1 MSESVLRR
9 ALPGHRWEGV
19 PVLTYKEDDTTFRS
33 VTRQVLF
40 EGDSALPV
48 QLRYFEVG
56 AGGHS
61 TLERHDHVHVVW
73 ISRGQG
79 KVYLGGQIRGVFTGD
94 VLMIPSQTWHQFQAT
109 TAQPLGFHC
118 LVAVERDK
126 PHRPDDG
133 EWAQLTA
140 GPEAAAFLKR

>member
-1 MSESVLRR
+1 MSEPVLRR

-19 PVLTYKEDDTTFRS
+19 PVLNYKEDSNTFRS

-40 EGDSALPV
+40 DGDPALPV

-56 AGGHS
+56 PGGHS
-61 TLERHDHVHVVW
+61 TLERHDHVHLVW

-79 KVYLGGQIRGVFTGD
+79 KVYLGGALRGVFAGD
-94 VLMIPSQTWHQFQAT
+94 VLTIPAQTWHQFQAT
-109 TAQPLGFHC
+109 TSVPLGFHC

-126 PHRPDDG
+126 PHLPDDE
-133 EWAQLTA
+133 EWRALTA
-140 GPEAAAFLKR
+140 DPAAASFLRR